1 MRSVKILMICQHYW
15 PEHFQITEVCEEL
28 VRRGHD
34 VTALVGVPN
43 YPTGIVPDEYLGG
56 KNRLQERNGVH
67 IVRVEEMPR
76 KNGIAGLARNYFS
89 YMSAAKRK
97 ARELPGDFD
106 VVFAYQITPVL
117 MAAPMKDAKCRSGC
131 PALLYCADIWPDAV
145 MAMLPRRLSFLL
157 PAVKAVST
165 RIYRDADFVA
175 TNSSAYV
182 ECFEQVHGFDPA
194 KLKYVPQYAEDA
206 YLSMDLEPEPS
217 PKARFMVMGN
227 IGRLQD
233 MPSVLEAVNLLKHRD
248 DFELHIVGTGS
259 VIRDC
264 EHYVVDNGLE
274 GKVVF
279 HGRHPFEEMP
289 GFYRMADCCVLTLNV
304 PGAPWIS
311 STLPSR
317 LQGYMAAGKP
327 ILAAISGSA
336 AEVIRES
343 GCGKA
348 VSAGDSAGLA
358 ALMEDFIDNR
368 VTYAGCGEAGRAY
381 FRANFTKDRYMDEIE
396 SLLVATAERK
406 DS

>member
-1 MRSVKILMICQHYW
+1 MICQHYW

-28 VRRGHD
+28 ARRGHD

-43 YPTGIVPDEYLGG
+43 YPTGVVPEDYLNG

-67 IVRVEEMPR
+67 IVRVEEVPR
-76 KNGIAGLARNYFS
+76 KTGIAGLARNYFS

-117 MAAPMKDAKCRSGC
+117 MAAPMRDAKRRSGC

-145 MAMLPRRLSFLL
+145 MAMLPSKLSFLM
-157 PAVKAVST
+157 PAVKVVST

-194 KLKYVPQYAEDA
+194 KLKYVPQYAEDT
-206 YLSMDLEPEPS
+206 YLSMDLGPEPS
-217 PKARFMVMGN
+217 PKARFIVMGN

-233 MPSVLEAVNLLKHRD
+233 MPSVLEAVSRIKHRD

-259 VIRDC
+259 VIGDC
-264 EHYVVDNGLE
+264 ERYVAENGLE
-274 GKVVF
+274 GKVIF

-336 AEVIRES
+336 AEVIREA

-348 VSAGDSAGLA
+348 VPAGDSAGLA
-358 ALMEDFIDNR
+358 ALMEDFVDNR
-368 VTYAGCGEAGRAY
+368 AAYAGCGQAGRAY

-396 SLLVATAERK
+396 SLLVATASRIER
-406 DS
+406 

>member
-1 MRSVKILMICQHYW
+1 MICQHYW

-28 VRRGHD
+28 AARGHD
-34 VTALVGVPN
+34 VTALVGIPN
-43 YPTGIVPDEYLGG
+43 YPTGVVPEEYLDG

-67 IVRVEEMPR
+67 IVRVEEIPR

-89 YMSAAKRK
+89 YMNGSKRK
-97 ARELPGDFD
+97 ARELPSDFD

-117 MAAPMKDAKCRSGC
+117 MAGAMKDAKKRSGC

-145 MAMLPRRLSFLL
+145 MAMLPSKLAFSM
-157 PAVKAVST
+157 PIVKAVST
-165 RIYRDADFVA
+165 GIYREADFVA

-182 ECFEQVHGFDPA
+182 ECFEKVHGFDRSR
-194 KLKYVPQYAEDA
+194 LKYVPQYAEDG
-206 YLSMDLEPEPS
+206 YLSMDLAARS
-217 PKARFMVMGN
+217 SGKTRFMVMGN
-227 IGRLQD
+227 IGRLQH
-233 MPSVLEAVNLLKHRD
+233 MPSVLEAVNRIKGRD

-259 VIRDC
+259 VIGDC
-264 EHYVVDNGLE
+264 ERYVEENGLSD
-274 GKVVF
+274 KVIF

-289 GFYRMADCCVLTLNV
+289 DFYRMADCCILTLNV

-336 AEVIRES
+336 AEVIAES
-343 GCGKA
+343 GCGRA
-348 VSAGDSAGLA
+348 VPAGDSAGLA

-368 VTYAGCGEAGRAY
+368 GAYEECGEKGRAY

-396 SLLVATAERK
+396 SLLLATAKIDER
-406 DS
+406 

>member
-1 MRSVKILMICQHYW
+1 MICQHYW

-28 VRRGHD
+28 ARRGHD

-43 YPTGIVPDEYLGG
+43 YPTGVVPDEYLGG
-56 KNRLQERNGVH
+56 KNRLQEHNGVH
-67 IVRVEEMPR
+67 IVRVEEIPR

-117 MAAPMKDAKCRSGC
+117 MAAPMRDAKRRSGC

-145 MAMLPRRLSFLL
+145 MAMLPRKLAFLM

-165 RIYRDADFVA
+165 HIYRDADFVA

-182 ECFEQVHGFDPA
+182 ECFERVHGFNPT
-194 KLKYVPQYAEDA
+194 KLKYVPQYAEDT
-206 YLSMDLEPEPS
+206 YLSMDLESNPS
-217 PKARFMVMGN
+217 SKVRFMVMGN

-233 MPSVLEAVNLLKHRD
+233 MPSVLRAVNLIKHRD

-259 VIRDC
+259 VIGDC
-264 EHYVVDNGLE
+264 ERYVTDNGLE
-274 GKVVF
+274 GKVIF

-289 GFYRMADCCVLTLNV
+289 GFYRKADACILTLNV
-304 PGAPWIS
+304 SGAPWIS

-343 GCGKA
+343 GCGRA
-348 VSAGDSAGLA
+348 APAGDSAGLA

-368 VTYAGCGEAGRAY
+368 VAYSGCGEAGRRY

-396 SLLVATAERK
+396 SLLIATAERK

>member
-1 MRSVKILMICQHYW
+1 MICQHYW

-28 VRRGHD
+28 AARGHD
-34 VTALVGVPN
+34 VTALVGIPN
-43 YPTGIVPDEYLGG
+43 YPTGVVPEEYLDG

-67 IVRVEEMPR
+67 IVRVEEIPR

-89 YMSAAKRK
+89 YMNGSKKK
-97 ARELPGDFD
+97 ARELPDDFD
-106 VVFAYQITPVL
+106 VIFAYQITPVL
-117 MAAPMKDAKCRSGC
+117 MAGAMKDAKKRSGC

-145 MAMLPRRLSFLL
+145 MAMLPSRLAFSM
-157 PAVKAVST
+157 PIVKAVST
-165 RIYRDADFVA
+165 GIYREADFVA

-182 ECFEQVHGFDPA
+182 ECFEKVHGFDRSR
-194 KLKYVPQYAEDA
+194 LKYVPQYAEDG
-206 YLSMDLEPEPS
+206 YLSMDLAAKPS
-217 PKARFMVMGN
+217 GKARFMVMGN
-227 IGRLQD
+227 IGRLQH
-233 MPSVLEAVNLLKHRD
+233 MPSVLEAVNRIKGRD

-259 VIRDC
+259 VIGDC
-264 EHYVVDNGLE
+264 ERYVEENGLSD
-274 GKVVF
+274 KVIF

-289 GFYRMADCCVLTLNV
+289 DFYRMADCCILTLHV

-336 AEVIRES
+336 AEVIAES
-343 GCGKA
+343 GCGRA
-348 VSAGDSAGLA
+348 VPAGDSAGLA

-368 VTYAGCGEAGRAY
+368 GAYADCGERGRAY

-396 SLLVATAERK
+396 SLLLATAKIDER
-406 DS
+406 

>member
-1 MRSVKILMICQHYW
+1 MICQHYW

-43 YPTGIVPDEYLGG
+43 YPTGVVPDEYLGG

-67 IVRVEEMPR
+67 IVRVEEVPR

-89 YMSAAKRK
+89 YMRAAKRK

-106 VVFAYQITPVL
+106 IVFAYQITPVL
-117 MAAPMKDAKCRSGC
+117 MAAPMRDAKLRSGC
-131 PALLYCADIWPDAV
+131 PAFLYCADIWPDAV
-145 MAMLPRRLSFLL
+145 MAMLPKKLSFLM
-157 PAVKAVST
+157 PAVKVAST

-182 ECFEQVHGFDPA
+182 ECFEKVHGFDPVD
-194 KLKYVPQYAEDA
+194 LKYVPQYAEDT
-206 YLSMDLEPEPS
+206 YLSMNLDPPPS
-217 PKARFMVMGN
+217 TKTRFMVMGN

-233 MPSVLEAVNLLKHRD
+233 MPSVLEAVNRIKHRD

-259 VIRDC
+259 VIGDC
-264 EHYVVDNGLE
+264 ERYVGDNGLE
-274 GKVVF
+274 GKVIF

-289 GFYRMADCCVLTLNV
+289 DFYRMADACVLTLNV
-304 PGAPWIS
+304 PRAPWIS

-343 GCGKA
+343 GCGQA
-348 VSAGDSAGLA
+348 VPAGDSEGLA
-358 ALMEDFIDNR
+358 ELMEDFIDNR
-368 VTYAGCGEAGRAY
+368 AAYSGCGDAGRAY
-381 FRANFTKDRYMDEIE
+381 FRANFTKNRYMDEIE
-396 SLLVATAERK
+396 SLLIATASRK
-406 DS
+406 EG

>member
-1 MRSVKILMICQHYW
+1 MKILMICQHYW

-43 YPTGIVPDEYLGG
+43 YPTGVVPDEYLDG

-67 IVRVEEMPR
+67 IVRVEEVPR
-76 KNGIAGLARNYFS
+76 KNGIAGLARNYLS
-89 YMSAAKRK
+89 YMGAAKRK

-117 MAAPMKDAKCRSGC
+117 MAAPMRDAKCRSGC
-131 PALLYCADIWPDAV
+131 PAFLYCADIWPDAV
-145 MAMLPRRLSFLL
+145 MAMLPKKLSFLM
-157 PAVKAVST
+157 PAVKAAST

-182 ECFEQVHGFDPA
+182 ECFEKVHGFNSVD
-194 KLKYVPQYAEDA
+194 LKYVPQYAEDT
-206 YLSMDLEPEPS
+206 YLSMDLDPS
-217 PKARFMVMGN
+217 PSTKTRFMVMGN

-233 MPSVLEAVNLLKHRD
+233 MPSVLEAVNRIKHRD

-259 VIRDC
+259 VIGDC
-264 EHYVVDNGLE
+264 ERYVDDNGLE
-274 GKVVF
+274 SKVIF
-279 HGRHPFEEMP
+279 HGRHPFEKMP
-289 GFYRMADCCVLTLNV
+289 DFYRMADACVLTLNV
-304 PGAPWIS
+304 PRAPWIS

-343 GCGKA
+343 GCGQA
-348 VSAGDSAGLA
+348 APAGDSEGLA

-368 VTYAGCGEAGRAY
+368 AAYSGCGEAGRAY
-381 FRANFTKDRYMDEIE
+381 FRANFTKDWYMDEIE
-396 SLLVATAERK
+396 SLLIATASRTER
-406 DS
+406 

>member
-1 MRSVKILMICQHYW
+1 MKILMICQHYW

-43 YPTGIVPDEYLGG
+43 YPTGVVPDEYLDG
-56 KNRLQERNGVH
+56 KNRLQEHNGVH
-67 IVRVEEMPR
+67 IVRVEEVPR
-76 KNGIAGLARNYFS
+76 KNGIGGLARNYFS
-89 YMSAAKRK
+89 YMVAAKRK
-97 ARELPGDFD
+97 ARELPGNFD

-117 MAAPMKDAKCRSGC
+117 MAAPMRDAKRRSGC

-145 MAMLPRRLSFLL
+145 MAMLPRKLSFLL

-165 RIYRDADFVA
+165 RIYNDADFVA

-182 ECFEQVHGFDPA
+182 KCFEQVHGFDPA
-194 KLKYVPQYAEDA
+194 KLKYVPQYAEDT
-206 YLSMDLEPEPS
+206 YLSMELEPEPS
-217 PKARFMVMGN
+217 PKARFMMMGN

-233 MPSVLEAVNLLKHRD
+233 MASVLGAVNLIKRRD

-259 VIRDC
+259 VIGDC
-264 EHYVVDNGLE
+264 ERYVAENGLE
-274 GKVVF
+274 GKVIF

-289 GFYRMADCCVLTLNV
+289 NFYRMADCCVLTLNV

-336 AEVIRES
+336 AEVIHES

-348 VSAGDSAGLA
+348 VPAGDSPGLA
-358 ALMEDFIDNR
+358 ALMNDFIDNR
-368 VTYAGCGEAGRAY
+368 ATYAGCGEAGRAY
-381 FRANFTKDRYMDEIE
+381 FRNNFTKDRYMDEIE
-396 SLLVATAERK
+396 SLLVAIAERK

>member
-1 MRSVKILMICQHYW
+1 MICQHYW

-28 VRRGHD
+28 AARGHD
-34 VTALVGVPN
+34 VTALVGIPN
-43 YPTGIVPDEYLGG
+43 YPTGVVPEEYLDG

-67 IVRVEEMPR
+67 IVRVEEVPR

-89 YMSAAKRK
+89 YMNGSKRK

-117 MAAPMKDAKCRSGC
+117 MAGAMKDAKKRSGC

-145 MAMLPRRLSFLL
+145 MAMLPSKLAFSM
-157 PAVKAVST
+157 PIVKAVST
-165 RIYRDADFVA
+165 GIYREADFVA

-182 ECFEQVHGFDPA
+182 ECFEKVHGFDRSR
-194 KLKYVPQYAEDA
+194 LKYVPQYAEDG
-206 YLSMDLEPEPS
+206 YLAMDLAARS
-217 PKARFMVMGN
+217 SGKTRFMVMGN
-227 IGRLQD
+227 IGRLQH
-233 MPSVLEAVNLLKHRD
+233 MPSVLEAVNRIKGRD

-259 VIRDC
+259 VIGDC
-264 EHYVVDNGLE
+264 ERYVEENGLSD
-274 GKVVF
+274 KVIF

-289 GFYRMADCCVLTLNV
+289 DFYRMADCCILTLNV

-336 AEVIRES
+336 AEVIAES
-343 GCGKA
+343 GCGRA
-348 VSAGDSAGLA
+348 VPAGDSAGLA

-368 VTYAGCGEAGRAY
+368 GAYEECGERGRAY

-396 SLLVATAERK
+396 SLLLATAKIDER
-406 DS
+406 

>member
-1 MRSVKILMICQHYW
+1 MICQHYW

-28 VRRGHD
+28 ARRGHD

-43 YPTGIVPDEYLGG
+43 YPTGVVPEDYLGG
-56 KNRLQERNGVH
+56 KNRLQEHNGVH
-67 IVRVEEMPR
+67 IVRVEEVPR
-76 KNGIAGLARNYFS
+76 RNGIAGLARNYLS
-89 YMSAAKRK
+89 YMLAAKRK

-117 MAAPMKDAKCRSGC
+117 MAAPMRDAKRRSGC

-145 MAMLPRRLSFLL
+145 MAMLPRRLSFLM
-157 PAVKAVST
+157 PAVKAVSM
-165 RIYRDADFVA
+165 RIYREADFVA

-182 ECFEQVHGFDPA
+182 DCFERVHGFDPA
-194 KLKYVPQYAEDA
+194 KLRYVPQYAEDT

-217 PKARFMVMGN
+217 SKARFMVMGN

-233 MPSVLEAVNLLKHRD
+233 MPSVLEAVNRIKRRD

-259 VIRDC
+259 VIGEC
-264 EHYVVDNGLE
+264 ERYVSENGLE
-274 GKVVF
+274 DKVIF
-279 HGRHPFEEMP
+279 HGRRPFEEMP
-289 GFYRMADCCVLTLNV
+289 RFYRMADACVLTLNV

-343 GCGKA
+343 GCGRA
-348 VSAGDSAGLA
+348 ASAGDSAGLA

-368 VTYAGCGEAGRAY
+368 SAYAGCGEAGRRY

-396 SLLVATAERK
+396 SLLIATASRTER
-406 DS
+406 

>member
-1 MRSVKILMICQHYW
+1 MKILMICQHYW

-28 VRRGHD
+28 ARRGHD

-43 YPTGIVPDEYLGG
+43 YPTGVVPEDYLGG
-56 KNRLQERNGVH
+56 KNRLQEHNGVH
-67 IVRVEEMPR
+67 IVRVEEVPR
-76 KNGIAGLARNYFS
+76 RNGIAGLARNYLS
-89 YMSAAKRK
+89 YMLAAKRK

-117 MAAPMKDAKCRSGC
+117 MAAPMRDAKRRSGC

-145 MAMLPRRLSFLL
+145 MAMLPRRLSFLM
-157 PAVKAVST
+157 PAVKAVSM
-165 RIYRDADFVA
+165 RIYREADFVA

-182 ECFEQVHGFDPA
+182 DCFERVHGFDPA
-194 KLKYVPQYAEDA
+194 KLRYVPQYAEDT

-217 PKARFMVMGN
+217 SKARFMVMGN

-233 MPSVLEAVNLLKHRD
+233 MPSVLEAVNRIKRRD

-259 VIRDC
+259 VIGEC
-264 EHYVVDNGLE
+264 ERYVSENGLE
-274 GKVVF
+274 DKVIF
-279 HGRHPFEEMP
+279 HGRRPFEEMP
-289 GFYRMADCCVLTLNV
+289 RFYRMADACVLTLNV

-343 GCGKA
+343 GCGRA
-348 VSAGDSAGLA
+348 ASAGDSAGLA

-368 VTYAGCGEAGRAY
+368 SAYAGCGEAGRRY

-396 SLLVATAERK
+396 SLLIATASRTER
-406 DS
+406 